1 MNSRQ
6 KLSQVKRFAKSKVKE
21 FHQLIPSEIHNVID
35 WSNINLHM
43 DNYTYSNDGMQLI
56 SVLYDEKLVSD
67 PEQLQDQLEEISIQ
81 HKLGMY
87 VTVDE
92 EMGMI
97 YFFNKALNNHI
108 RVYRLMAY
116 DEDNFVQHWMKRL
129 PFIDSN
135 KLTDIL
141 SLLKELKFTS
151 DDVFVQLTMEENND
165 FVDNTTLEGII
176 KKVTDKEVILESV
189 GEAKFE
195 TVVKVSEEWK
205 LTKIDHWQRQY
216 QDILIEL

>member
-1 MNSRQ
+1 MNRNQ

-21 FHQLIPSEIHNVID
+21 FQQVLPSEIYEVFD
-35 WSNINLHM
+35 WSNVTLHM
-43 DNYTYSNDGMQLI
+43 GNYTYSNDGIQLI
-56 SVLYDEKLVSD
+56 SVLYDEKGVAD
-67 PEQLQDQLEEISIQ
+67 HEQLQEQLEEISIQ

-216 QDILIEL
+216 QDVLIEL

>member
-205 LTKIDHWQRQY
+205 LTKTDHWQRQY